1 MYCTKCGK
9 EIKDGSKFCEF
20 CGADVSGEKSNPTIT
35 NPTVELTNSSVATE
49 APVQTASSNKKSNG
63 FAVAGLVCSFIMPL
77 LGWIFGGIG
86 LSRANKRNGK
96 FKGFSIA
103 AIVISTVMF
112 FVGVFMNLSLI

>member
-20 CGADVSGEKSNPTIT
+20 CGADVSGEKLNPAMT

-49 APVQTASSNKKSNG
+49 APVQTANSNKKSNG

-86 LSRANKRNGK
+86 LSKSKTTNSGK
-96 FKGFSIA
+96 GLSIA
-103 AIVISTVMF
+103 AIVVASVMF
-112 FVGVFMNLSLI
+112 IINLIIMN